1 MTQRVY
7 KKLPS
12 TIAIDGPAASG
23 KTTIGN
29 LIANKFGYICL
40 DTGIM
45 YRAVALQALDEG
57 IDVFDEE
64 AVSEL
69 AERIDIEIRPTTAD
83 DGRQFDVIID
93 GIDHTWDIRSP
104 QVNQNVSE
112 VSVYP
117 RVRTAMTKL
126 QRQIAEK
133 GKIVMV
139 GRDIG
144 TVVLPD
150 ADLKIYLDASVDV
163 RAERRY
169 IEDLGREKK
178 VCLEEIMESLRHRD
192 EIDSN
197 RAVAPL
203 KPAQDAV
210 LINSDDM
217 TVFQVVETILDLF
230 SEYQP

>member
-1 MTQRVY
+1 MTHRLY
-7 KKLPS
+7 KKLPG

-45 YRAVALQALDEG
+45 YRAVAFQALEQG

-69 AERIDIEIRPTTAD
+69 AESIEIEIRPSELG
-83 DGRQFDVIID
+83 DGRQFDVIVD
-93 GIDHTWDIRSP
+93 GQDRTWDIRSP
-104 QVNQNVSE
+104 EVNQNVSE

-126 QRQIAEK
+126 QRQIAEQ

-150 ADLKIYLDASVDV
+150 ADLKIYLDASVEV

-169 IEDLGREKK
+169 IEDLGRGKK
-178 VCLEEIMESLRHRD
+178 VCLEQIMDSLRHRD

-203 KPAQDAV
+203 KPAEDAII
-210 LINSDDM
+210 INSDHM

-230 SEYQP
+230 SA